1 MLISNTYITDNTSPV
16 WVLSLLS

>member
-1 MLISNTYITDNTSPV
+1 MLISNTYITDNTSPA